1 MRAPGLQALP
11 ALGLALMLAL
21 TCTCGTESRAE
32 GRQKRLDTFRRT
44 LPSGVRTAF
53 DSIEDEEG
61 CAEVAALLSAARS
74 DDAALDAALDS
85 IMHAE
90 LIDTFSDEE
99 LVRFFWYYF
108 AHAIETGTVPEP

>member
-44 LPSGVRTAF
+44 LPADVRAAF
-53 DSIEDEEG
+53 DSLEDEEG
-61 CAEVAALLSAARS
+61 CVEVAELLSAARS
-74 DDAALDAALDS
+74 DDPALDAALDS

-90 LIDTFSDEE
+90 LIDTFTDEE
-99 LVRFFWYYF
+99 LVRFFWRYF
-108 AHAIETGTVPEP
+108 AHAIKTGTVPEP